1 MLELLAGPFIEF
13 GFMRR
18 ALAGCIAVTLG
29 AVPTGVFLLL
39 RRMSLIGDVMAH
51 AILPGVAAG
60 YLLAG
65 FSIWAMTIGGLLAGV
80 AVALAAGFV
89 ARKTTLKED
98 ASLASFYLI
107 SLALGVALI
116 SLKGG
121 GRDLLHVLFGNIFA
135 LDDTTLMLLGYIATF
150 TLLAFAVI
158 YRPLVLECVDPAY
171 LGTLGRAGALAHYGL
186 LLLVVL
192 NLVAGFNA
200 LGTLL
205 AVGMIILPA
214 AIASFWCQSLAGM
227 LATAMAV
234 GVTGGYLGLLLS
246 FYADLPGG
254 PAIILTLGCGYFLSI
269 LCGSVSGLLS
279 TRRRTETPQED

>member
-1 MLELLAGPFIEF
+1 MLELLAGPFLEF

-18 ALAGCIAVTLG
+18 ALAGCIVVTLG

-65 FSIWAMTIGGLLAGV
+65 FSILAMTVGGLLAGA

-89 ARKTTLKED
+89 ARKTALKED

-116 SLKGG
+116 SIKGG

-135 LDDTTLMLLGYIATF
+135 LDDGTLMLLGSITSV
-150 TLLAFAVI
+150 TLLTFAVI
-158 YRPLVLECVDPAY
+158 YRPLVLECVDSAY
-171 LGTLGRAGALAHYGL
+171 LGVLGRAGALAHYAL
-186 LLLVVL
+186 LMLVVL

-227 LATAMAV
+227 LATGLAV
-234 GVTGGYLGLLLS
+234 AVAGSYLGLLLS
-246 FYADLPGG
+246 FHADLPGG
-254 PAIILTLGCGYFLSI
+254 PAIILTLGGAYFVSI
-269 LCGSVSGLLS
+269 LCGSVSGLLMPRKS
-279 TRRRTETPQED
+279 TAPIPES